1 MVDTASLR
9 GFNDRLKM
17 SLDRVIEDL
26 TNDQL
31 EYIAPT
37 IDERPIAEVAV
48 HAYESLHGFTLC
60 AAGQSWPEP
69 QNIPITVA
77 GLLLR
82 FNEVHELVDQT
93 LASLP
98 EGSLEQTFTL
108 PWGLEIAAFEAI
120 ADGLAH
126 GLIHVGTIEGIRA
139 IGGFP
144 TPPEAYSPDE

>member
-9 GFNDRLKM
+9 GFNDRLKI
-17 SLDRVIEDL
+17 SLYRVIEDL

-31 EYIAPT
+31 EYIASA
-37 IDERPIAEVAV
+37 IDERSIAEVAI
-48 HAYESLHGFTLC
+48 HANESLLGFTLC
-60 AAGQSWPEP
+60 AAGHGWPEA

-82 FNEVHELVDQT
+82 FNETHELIDQT
-93 LASLP
+93 LANLT
-98 EGSLEQTFTL
+98 EGTLEETFTL
-108 PWGLEIAAFEAI
+108 PWGQEVAAFEAI

-126 GLIHVGTIEGIRA
+126 GLIHVGAIEGIRA

-144 TPPEAYSPDE
+144 TPPEIYIEE